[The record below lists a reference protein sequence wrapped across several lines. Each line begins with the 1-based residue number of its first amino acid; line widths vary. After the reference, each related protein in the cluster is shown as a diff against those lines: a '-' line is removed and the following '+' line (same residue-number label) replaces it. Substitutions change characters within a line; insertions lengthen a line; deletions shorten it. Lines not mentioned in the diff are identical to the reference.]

1 MLASVCLRAD
11 GLPGQKIIRNEH
23 IYMSDPYK
31 ILGVPNNA
39 TDDEVKKA
47 YRELVRKYHPDNY
60 HDNPLSDLAEDKM
73 KEVNE
78 AYEAITKMREGG
90 GGQGGSYRP
99 GSGSSGSS
107 GGTAEGQK
115 VRVAI
120 NSGDLQYAEQL
131 LKNFPA
137 RNAEWNFLMG
147 SLCYRRGWLDD
158 AFSHFQT
165 ASNMEPGNTE
175 YRQALAFMSQGGHA
189 YRSYGGGQRPVANNH
204 GCGCDACDCC
214 TAMLCMN
221 FCCCN

>member
-1 MLASVCLRAD
+1 
-11 GLPGQKIIRNEH
+11 
-23 IYMSDPYK
+23 MSDPYK
-31 ILGVPNNA
+31 ILGVPNTA

-60 HDNPLSDLAEDKM
+60 HDNPLSDLASEKM

-78 AYEAITKMREGG
+78 AYDTITKMREGG
-90 GGQGGSYRP
+90 GTGSYRP
-99 GSGSSGSS
+99 GSSHSGPSGSAS
-107 GGTAEGQK
+107 EQGQK
-115 VRVAI
+115 VRAAI

-131 LKNFPA
+131 LSSFPA

-147 SLCYRRGWLDD
+147 SMCYRKGWLDD

-189 YRSYGGGQRPVANNH
+189 YRSYGHGRRPVANQ
-204 GCGCDACDCC
+204 GCDACDCC
-214 TAMLCMN
+214 AAMMCMN
-221 FCCCN
+221 MCCCN

>member
-1 MLASVCLRAD
+1 MASKALKLKN
-11 GLPGQKIIRNEH
+11 GHNS
-23 IYMSDPYK
+23 MDPYK

-60 HDNPLSDLAEDKM
+60 HDNPLSDLAENKM

-90 GGQGGSYRP
+90 GGGAGSYRP
-99 GSGSSGSS
+99 GSNSGSS
-107 GGTAEGQK
+107 SNSAEGQK
-115 VRVAI
+115 IRAAI

-131 LKNFPA
+131 LNNFPS

-147 SLCYRRGWLDD
+147 SLCYRKGWLDD
-158 AFSHFQT
+158 AFRHFQI
-165 ASNMEPGNTE
+165 ASNMEPGNSE

-189 YRSYGGGQRPVANNH
+189 YRSYGHGQRPSANQD
-204 GCGCDACDCC
+204 CSFCDCC
-214 TAMLCMN
+214 AAMLCANM
-221 FCCCN
+221 CCRCG